1 MPSSTM
7 WVSLEGIMLRNKSDR
22 ERQILYDTTYMWNL
36 KIKAAE
42 GAYQNRDRLTDIEK
56 KSVVTSVDRKGERGK
71 MRAGGKEVQ
80 ATAMCSKQQRDPV
93 QRWGL

>member
-42 GAYQNRDRLTDIEK
+42 GA
-56 KSVVTSVDRKGERGK
+56 
-71 MRAGGKEVQ
+71 
-80 ATAMCSKQQRDPV
+80 
-93 QRWGL
+93 